1 MRILFILLI
10 AASFSYGQELE
21 KWEKKEISYAGDAAA
36 GDAGKG
42 GFLNA
47 VKDVYRFLI
56 SDVDGDNC
64 PFVPTCSSF
73 FTEAASEYGIIYG
86 GFMFADRFTRDM
98 NLFKLNKYPL
108 SAEGRFLD
116 PPELHFFNQDAV
128 KTALRKMYSHD

>member
-1 MRILFILLI
+1 MRTLFILLI
-10 AASFSYGQELE
+10 TASLSYCQELE
-21 KWEKKEISYAGDAAA
+21 KWEKKEIPYAGEIES
-36 GDAGKG
+36 GDPREG

-47 VKDVYRFLI
+47 VKDVYHFLI

-73 FTEAASEYGIIYG
+73 FTEAAAEYGIVYG

-108 SAEGRFLD
+108 SAGGRFAD
-116 PPELHFFNQDAV
+116 PPELYFYNQDAV
-128 KTALRKMYSHD
+128 VKALRKINLHD